1 MSKAITLAKFT
12 LAFVIIAGG
21 FSFIIG
27 SLMGGGSFSRSYDA
41 GKGINDDPRSILVQS
56 VLIETEQGSL
66 QQAAFPMPG
75 ESMDDDAFRELM
87 TEADALRTSG
97 TAHVR
102 TPAMLVQHAESGQIS
117 VKLGDRTFDAAISPS
132 VIEIKDKYVLRVALE
147 IRRNETDSSD
157 TTRELVFTTA
167 YTTAPGGAIVM
178 DLADLGI
185 PGSRAILAIRT
196 SLVLPKAVDAS
207 DRT

>member
-41 GKGINDDPRSILVQS
+41 AKGINNDPRSILVQS

-97 TAHVR
+97 TARVR